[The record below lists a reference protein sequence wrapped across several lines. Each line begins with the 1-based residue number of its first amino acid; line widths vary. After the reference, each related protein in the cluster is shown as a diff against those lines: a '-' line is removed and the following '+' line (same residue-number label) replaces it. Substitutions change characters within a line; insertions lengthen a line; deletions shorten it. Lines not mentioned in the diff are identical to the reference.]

1 MDLVRQ
7 RTIVTLL
14 EKSQW
19 RESWGRNHVMKW
31 RSPHLQRLGTV
42 RELWPLLL
50 CSLKAGSALAN
61 FCSSTQSCLECSP
74 GFFSLPASIAPRLS
88 PPPPLPFLRLHWKS
102 HHGLLITLHFVSLQV
117 TPLKTRGSGA
127 AMLLIFL
134 CNLRPFWVS
143 VIIIF

>member
-74 GFFSLPASIAPRLS
+74 GLFSLPASIAPRLS

>member
-1 MDLVRQ
+1 MVRQ

-61 FCSSTQSCLECSP
+61 FCSSTQSCLECRP

-102 HHGLLITLHFVSLQV
+102 HHGLLITLHFICLSPGDSPKDKRLWGSHVVDL
-117 TPLKTRGSGA
+117 PL
-127 AMLLIFL
+127 
-134 CNLRPFWVS
+134 
-143 VIIIF
+143 